1 VTRPDGGFPDPDY
14 QLRLLRRSAAHYDDE
29 RHVHE
34 VVVLDGEAGYL
45 KLPLVHYNY
54 ESLRQFLSKQRRYLD
69 YDVNILRAS
78 GVAPHLYTPYTQA
91 VRHFWWR
98 FVTLQGWRDTLW
110 GALLSSL
117 MAYYEMVKYLRVR
130 QALRSDR
137 NPATTP

>member
-1 VTRPDGGFPDPDY
+1 M
-14 QLRLLRRSAAHYDDE
+14 
-29 RHVHE
+29 
-34 VVVLDGEAGYL
+34 
-45 KLPLVHYNY
+45 VHYNY
-54 ESLRQFLSKQRRYLD
+54 ESLQQFLSKQRRYLD
-69 YDVNILRAS
+69 YDVNILQAS

-130 QALRSDR
+130 QSLRSDR